1 MKILLTFGLVTKFL
15 LVATVEG
22 FISTIVS
29 QVVIEILKYFS

>member
-15 LVATVEG
+15 LVAAVEG
-22 FISTIVS
+22 FISNIVS